1 MENKEFNVSK
11 YLSKDEINNLE
22 YLNHKSNSI
31 KNLEKEKTDIMN
43 ISLKELLHQWSSVN
57 VEIFNELTDFFT
69 NLKKFNNYFE
79 DIDNTSNILDGIN
92 LIFTELLEIFIKENR
107 SMYAGLTFIL
117 ISFFIY
123 FIGISS

>member
-1 MENKEFNVSK
+1 MENKEFNVNK

-22 YLNHKSNSI
+22 YLNNKSNYI

-43 ISLKELLHQWSSVN
+43 ISLKELLHQWSSIN
-57 VEIFNELTDFFT
+57 VEIFNEVTEFFF

-79 DIDNTSNILDGIN
+79 DIDNTSNILNGIG
-92 LIFTELLEIFIKENR
+92 LIFSELTEIFIKDNR
-107 SMYAGLTFIL
+107 SVYAGLTFIL